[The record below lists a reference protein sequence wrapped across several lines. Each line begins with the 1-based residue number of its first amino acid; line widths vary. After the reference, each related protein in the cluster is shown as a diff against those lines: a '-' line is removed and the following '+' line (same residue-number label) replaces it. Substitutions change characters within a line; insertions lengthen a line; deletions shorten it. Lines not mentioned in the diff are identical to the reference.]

1 MSSAPTAE
9 QIPALPSSPAGARPR
24 VTDIVSRIHATGLAV
39 TTAGAL
45 VALHLATPQG
55 IVVVTMDRPTFAAAR
70 AERDHHG
77 MPFEQ
82 SKVETRK
89 RGNADTENS
98 ECGRLESEGK
108 NTPIAEITCRQ
119 SIPHRE
125 RPSSPEYQARRT
137 AAVREVLAG
146 KGEIKAIAARYRLNY
161 GTLLLALKKARAEI
175 AEHGP
180 REA

>member
-9 QIPALPSSPAGARPR
+9 QISPAASSAGARPR

-55 IVVVTMDRPTFAAAR
+55 IVVVTMDRATFAAAR

-77 MPFEQ
+77 MPFDQ
-82 SKVETRK
+82 AKADTRK
-89 RGNADTENS
+89 SDTENA
-98 ECGRLESEGK
+98 ECGKLESEGK
-108 NTPIAEITCRQ
+108 ITPIAEITCRRTYQ
-119 SIPHRE
+119 KRT
-125 RPSSPEYQARRT
+125 SPEYQARLI
-137 AAVREVLAG
+137 AAVREV
-146 KGEIKAIAARYRLNY
+146 IDSNVRARFVTTKYRLSY
-161 GTLLLALKKARAEI
+161 SAVIRGVAKARAEI